1 METRTIKVT
10 LDKAREWYFSGNSI
24 LKELATQAF
33 TKKELETPTYKQIAL
48 MVGGPLEISK
58 EEQVLKI
65 LSEYYRK
72 PSDVI
77 KPNYDK
83 YFIGKSSYDGWT
95 VIKHSSVMYTGISY
109 FLREKDAREALEIF
123 LKEMNYDNP

>member
-10 LDKAREWYFSGNSI
+10 LDKAKEWYFSEDPI
-24 LKELATQAF
+24 LKELALQAF
-33 TKKELETPTYKQIAL
+33 TKNELDPLTYKQIAE
-48 MVGGPLEISK
+48 VVEKPFISK
-58 EEQVLKI
+58 EEEVIKTLA
-65 LSEYYRK
+65 EYYRK

-123 LKEMNYDNP
+123 LKEMNYTN

>member
-10 LDKAREWYFSGNSI
+10 LDKAKAWYMSGNPA
-24 LKELATQAF
+24 LYELALQAF
-33 TKKELETPTYKQIAL
+33 TKKELETPTYQQIAL
-48 MVGGPLEISK
+48 MVGPFTISK

-65 LSEYYRK
+65 LSEYYKK

-83 YFIGKSSYDGWT
+83 YFIGKNTYDGWT

-123 LKEMNYDNP
+123 LKEMNYHE

>member
-10 LDKAREWYFSGNSI
+10 LDKAKSWYISGNSA
-24 LKELATQAF
+24 LYELALQAF
-33 TKKELETPTYKQIAL
+33 TKKELETPTYQQISL
-48 MVGGPLEISK
+48 MVGPFTIPK
-58 EEQVLKI
+58 EEQVLKV
-65 LSEYYRK
+65 LAEYYKR
-72 PSDVI
+72 STDVI

-83 YFIGKSSYDGWT
+83 WFIGKNTYDGWT

-123 LKEMNYDNP
+123 LKEMNYNE

>member
-10 LDKAREWYFSGNSI
+10 LDKAREWYFSGNNV
-24 LKELATQAF
+24 LRELAIQAF
-33 TKKELETPTYKQIAL
+33 TKKELETPTYQQIAL
-48 MVGGPLEISK
+48 MVGPFEISK
-58 EEQVLKI
+58 EEQVLKV
-65 LSEYYRK
+65 LAEFYKK

-83 YFIGKSSYDGWT
+83 YFIGKSAYDGWV

-109 FLREKDAREALEIF
+109 FLREKDAIEALGIF
-123 LKEMNYDNP
+123 LKEMGYDK